1 MGKITMREAIRQ
13 ALDEEMARDPAVF
26 LMGEDIG
33 RFGGAM
39 LVTKGLLDKYGA
51 ERVIDTPIS
60 EAAIVGAGIGAAM
73 HGMRPVTEL
82 MFADFFGLAADQL
95 INNAAKMRYAY
106 NGKMSVP
113 LVVRAAYGA
122 GTHSGMHHSQSIE
135 GWLDNVPGL
144 MIVNP
149 SNAYDAKGLLKACIR
164 NNDPVIFLE
173 HKLLYGLRSEVPEEE
188 YLIPLGKANICRDGD
203 DVTIITWGAMVARAQ
218 QAARA
223 LAQDGVSAEVIDIR
237 SIRPFDEETVLESVC
252 RTGKALIVHEAPKF
266 GGFGGEIAAVIAD
279 KAFGYL
285 DAPVLRLGAKETPVP
300 FSPNLEEAYLPSA
313 DSIAAAAKSLIQE

>member
-13 ALDEEMARDPAVF
+13 ALDEEMSRDPAVF

-33 RFGGAM
+33 KFGGAM
-39 LVTKGLLDKYGA
+39 LVTQGLLDKYGA

-60 EAAIVGAGIGAAM
+60 EVAIVGAGIGAAM

-82 MFADFFGLAADQL
+82 MFADFFALAADQL

-149 SNAYDAKGLLKACIR
+149 SNAYDAKGLLKTCIR

-188 YLIPLGKANICRDGD
+188 YLIPLGKANICREGS
-203 DVTIITWGAMVARAQ
+203 DVTVITWGAMVAKAQ

-252 RTGKALIVHEAPKF
+252 KTGKALIVHEAPKF
-266 GGFGGEIAAVIAD
+266 GGFGGEIAAIIAD

-313 DSIAAAAKSLIQE
+313 DSIAAAAKSLMQG